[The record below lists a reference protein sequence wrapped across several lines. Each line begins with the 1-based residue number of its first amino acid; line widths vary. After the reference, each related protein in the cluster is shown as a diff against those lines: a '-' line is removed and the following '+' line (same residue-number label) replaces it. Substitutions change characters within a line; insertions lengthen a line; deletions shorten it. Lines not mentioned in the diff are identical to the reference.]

1 MSVLRQPERGRLLR
15 LPALRLALPAFSL
28 LLLVSCGGAPAPA
41 LVPAYDTTTILYLS
55 SNKEDEGSSRIISE
69 LAREYQSEH
78 PSVRYKFENVSE
90 SDLNQRVQLLAAS
103 NDLPVLFSYQSGK
116 PLLDLI
122 DSNAALD
129 LERTFAEL
137 GMADSLNPAA
147 VELLKAYAEGKGLYA
162 LPLEMNI
169 EGFWY
174 NKTLFAKYGLHEPRT
189 WNEMLAAA
197 ETFKREGI
205 QPFAVAGKEK
215 WPITRL
221 INAYAIRKLGVDA
234 MEEVDK
240 GELSLADPG
249 FVEAAD
255 VVQRMGLQGYF
266 GSRVNT
272 IDMGTSVNLFLQGK
286 AAMFYMGSW
295 QLRAFNDRTQNKI
308 GADNVGFFSIPL
320 VQDGLG
326 SLDEYPVN
334 AGLTTSFSKSSYTPE
349 VGEWMKFVFERY
361 GDRAMSELGMVT
373 GFNVK
378 DVPEDAPPLT
388 RMVQSKIGEVK
399 KGALWFE
406 ARFSTKAQLLAWDNA
421 QLLVTSAGYSPKDY
435 LGELQRQLEADRAAE
450 GR

>member
-1 MSVLRQPERGRLLR
+1 MRQTGRGRLFR
-15 LPALRLALPAFSL
+15 LTALRLALPALSAL
-28 LLLVSCGGAPAPA
+28 LLASCGSAPAST
-41 LVPAYDTTTILYLS
+41 LVPADDTTTILYLS
-55 SNKEDEGSSRIISE
+55 SNKENEGSSRIISE
-69 LAREYQSEH
+69 LAREYQNEH

-129 LERTFAEL
+129 LERTFSEL
-137 GMADSLNPAA
+137 GMADRLNPAA

-174 NKTLFAKYGLHEPRT
+174 NKSIFAKYGLHEPRT
-189 WNEMLAAA
+189 WDEMLAAA
-197 ETFKREGI
+197 DTLKREGV
-205 QPFAVAGKEK
+205 QPFSVAGKEK

-234 MEEVDK
+234 MEKVDK
-240 GELSLADPG
+240 GELSLTDSG

-255 VVQRMGLQGYF
+255 TVQQMGLKGYF

-295 QLRAFNDRTQNKI
+295 QLRAFNDSTQNKI

-326 SLDEYPVN
+326 TLDEYPVN
-334 AGLTTSFSKSSYTPE
+334 AGLTTSFSKASYTPE
-349 VGEWMKFVFERY
+349 VGDWMKFVFERY

-378 DVPEDAPPLT
+378 EVPENAPPLT
-388 RMVQSKIGEVK
+388 RMVQSRIGEVK

-406 ARFSTKAQLLAWDNA
+406 ARFGTKAQLMAWDNA
-421 QLLVTSAGYSPKDY
+421 QLLITSGGYAPRAY
-435 LGELQRQLEADRAAE
+435 LEELQRQLEADRAAE
-450 GR
+450 DR